1 MYYEEKSKRA
11 ALPHGV
17 IMEGREKI
25 SVSGVEDV
33 ESFDETGVVMYTS
46 KGTLIVKGSAL
57 HIEKLSIDGGELTVQ
72 GQIDS
77 LAYEDEK
84 PQSGGGF
91 FSRLFR

>member
-1 MYYEEKSKRA
+1 
-11 ALPHGV
+11 
-17 IMEGREKI
+17 
-25 SVSGVEDV
+25 
-33 ESFDETGVVMYTS
+33 MYTS